1 MEFVPQPQRLWSP
14 VWSLSEVADGDDE
27 TGANGG
33 TGGKGN
39 TGGEVSPE
47 LSDGTALWFAATMQ
61 GSRDTAGG
69 EAKWAQGNTAGGSVD
84 NTAGGAVG
92 DTAGGVG
99 GVDNTAGGC
108 VGDTV
113 GGVGWG
119 ASEETP
125 LVMEAVPVSALSDE
139 ALRVW
144 LHFFAG
150 HPMPEDTLE

>member
-84 NTAGGAVG
+84 NTAGG
-92 DTAGGVG
+92 
-99 GVDNTAGGC
+99 C